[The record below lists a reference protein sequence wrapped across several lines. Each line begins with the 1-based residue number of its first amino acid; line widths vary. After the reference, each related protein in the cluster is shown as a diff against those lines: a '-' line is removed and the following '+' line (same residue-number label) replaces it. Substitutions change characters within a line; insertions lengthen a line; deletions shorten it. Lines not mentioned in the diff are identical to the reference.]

1 MYKDNYENCKL
12 VFESFESATLFFWNY
27 LSK

>member
-12 VFESFESATLFFWNY
+12 VRKEMKKSFGSILRRTDF
-27 LSK
+27 